1 MINEN
6 KSISEIRKESNCLQ
20 NKIKDLN
27 TSISELNSINYSY
40 ETGESYK
47 RNLDELTNQYEE
59 KVNNAL
65 KINYEFDNLKNRYK
79 NFINDINLIKAKFNN
94 CVETLLKINE
104 YKTNFDYNKVRHIL
118 NNFDKS
124 IFEYEKDLKSVATLK
139 QMYYFS
145 LSEVISR
152 YGSSNKLKLTD
163 IDEYLDVVKKLENF
177 KEGVNKNFYIEDAC
191 RNLLIV
197 LNDNLLTKDLFQ
209 MTDFNLYHS
218 YFVTLKEYKSLFSE
232 DTIMRYKNFEAKM
245 VSWFNKIS
253 HNAFDVQQD
262 ISKAVSLF
270 LLKDVFDQKEITV
283 KAFKECKNED
293 ELRNLFEQNVISTCS
308 PQQMENIISKA
319 ILKKDEFNAHNI
331 AVILKSKYIQL
342 DQIDLIMETLDNKL
356 TSLQKWE
363 IVDLL
368 INEYES
374 TTHREVIEA
383 LISLTLKKKY
393 YKMYLPKIC
402 HYLFISYQY
411 TERNKTRDEIVKFSQ
426 RIFASPKVYRDRYK
440 LDGYE
445 VMQIYRISR
454 LKKVNK
460 KDGFNYLGES
470 SDIVEGVTSFIPK
483 NKNHI
488 ILLKSLVF
496 IAMALILAL
505 AVASAVYFKIDIF
518 DYKLYMVGGVTIGV
532 LGLLITFYIVYF
544 NSYDELKAIIARYSI
559 YAILILGTIA
569 FSVFYFSSISPRFNA
584 NVYNISITCAIVG
597 AVLNFLSY
605 FYINKNEKP
614 ILKLTFI
621 ITSTL
626 CAIYLIA
633 MMVYIVL
640 TFR

>member
-1 MINEN
+1 MANEN
-6 KSISEIRKESNCLQ
+6 KSISEIRQESASLE
-20 NKIKDLN
+20 NKIKDIN
-27 TSISELNSINYSY
+27 TSISELNAINYSY
-40 ETGESYK
+40 EPGDSYK
-47 RNLDELTNQYEE
+47 RNIDELENQYEE
-59 KVNNAL
+59 KVNNVL
-65 KINYEFDNLKNRYK
+65 KINYEFEHLKNSYK
-79 NFINDINLIKAKFNN
+79 NFIKDINLIKTKFNN

-104 YKTNFDYNKVRHIL
+104 YKTHFDYNKVRHIL

-145 LSEVISR
+145 LSEALSR

-197 LNDNLLTKDLFQ
+197 LNEKLLTKDLFQ

-218 YFVTLKEYKSLFSE
+218 YFVTLKEYKSIFSE
-232 DTIMRYKNFEAKM
+232 DTVMRYKSFEAKM
-245 VSWFNKIS
+245 TSWFNKIS

-283 KAFKECKNED
+283 KAFKDCKNEE

-342 DQIDLIMETLDNKL
+342 DQIDVIMETLDSKL

-374 TTHREVIEA
+374 STHREVIEA
-383 LISLTLKKKY
+383 LISLALKKKY

-411 TERNKTRDEIVKFSQ
+411 TEKTKTRNEIVKFAQ

-445 VMQIYRISR
+445 IMQIYRISK

-470 SDIVEGVTSFIPK
+470 SDIVEGNTSFIPK
-483 NKNHI
+483 NKHHI
-488 ILLKSLVF
+488 IFLKTLVF
-496 IAMALILAL
+496 IAMALIVAL
-505 AVASAVYFKIDIF
+505 AIASAIYFKIDIY
-518 DYKLYMVGGVTIGV
+518 DYKLYMLGGATLGI
-532 LGLLITFYIVYF
+532 LGLLMTFYIVYF

-559 YAILILGTIA
+559 YTILILGTIA
-569 FSVFYFSSISPRFNA
+569 FSFFYFSSFSPRFNA
-584 NVYNISITCAIVG
+584 NVYNISITCAILG

-626 CAIYLIA
+626 CTIYLIA
-633 MMVYIVL
+633 MMVYVVL